1 LNFPD
6 TTGGLR
12 RGREERGVGRGEKG
26 GGWRRAVRGESR
38 EGRGKRK
45 GEKSGKRWR
54 EGRGGE
60 GS

>member
-1 LNFPD
+1 M
-6 TTGGLR
+6 R